1 MLYYDE
7 PLEWNRIAGALDIM
21 AQTHGANILRIKGV
35 LNLKEMDGKQPVVVH
50 AVHHMFHP
58 PAKIEKWP
66 SEDRRSRLVF
76 IVRDLEKKTM
86 ESVMNSYLAL
96 EFA

>member
-1 MLYYDE
+1 MVDAFHAME
-7 PLEWNRIAGALDIM
+7 QFDRQFESVKQAAVADRI
-21 AQTHGANILRIKGV
+21 V
-35 LNLKEMDGKQPVVVH
+35 LTKTDVADADGNQPVVVH

-58 PAKIEKWP
+58 PAKIGKWP
-66 SEDRRSRLVF
+66 GEDRRSRLVF